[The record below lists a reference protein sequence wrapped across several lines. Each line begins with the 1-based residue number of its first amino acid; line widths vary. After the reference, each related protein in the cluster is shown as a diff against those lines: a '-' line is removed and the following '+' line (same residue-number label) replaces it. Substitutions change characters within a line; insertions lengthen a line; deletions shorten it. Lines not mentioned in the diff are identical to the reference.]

1 MNFRQIILR
10 VAFEDHARAFDT
22 DFARWSLSG
31 NKPLARRGF
40 EEYLSRVSTV
50 QEIAEAIEQ
59 LPVKEQVQ
67 LLSELPRHL
76 KISADDA
83 AWLKLAEPSF
93 AFWDNPD
100 DAIYD
105 TL

>member
-1 MNFRQIILR
+1 MARRIVEIRTR
-10 VAFEDHARAFDT
+10 VIT
-22 DFARWSLSG
+22 
-31 NKPLARRGF
+31 NIPLARRPFQG
-40 EEYLSRVSTV
+40 YLSRVSTI

-59 LPVKEQVQ
+59 LPVKEQIQ
-67 LLSELPRHL
+67 LLNELPHHL

-83 AWLKLAEPSF
+83 AWPKLAELAF

>member
-1 MNFRQIILR
+1 M
-10 VAFEDHARAFDT
+10 
-22 DFARWSLSG
+22 
-31 NKPLARRGF
+31 
-40 EEYLSRVSTV
+40 STV

-59 LPVKEQVQ
+59 LPVKEQMQ
-67 LLSELPRHL
+67 LLNELPRHL

-83 AWLKLAEPSF
+83 AWPKLAEPAF

>member
-1 MNFRQIILR
+1 M
-10 VAFEDHARAFDT
+10 
-22 DFARWSLSG
+22 
-31 NKPLARRGF
+31 
-40 EEYLSRVSTV
+40 STI

-59 LPVKEQVQ
+59 LPVKEQIQ
-67 LLSELPRHL
+67 LLNELPHHL

-83 AWLKLAEPSF
+83 AWPKLAELAF

>member
-1 MNFRQIILR
+1 MI
-10 VAFEDHARAFDT
+10 
-22 DFARWSLSG
+22 
-31 NKPLARRGF
+31 LARRSLQK
-40 EEYLSRVSTV
+40 YLCRVSTV

-59 LPVKEQVQ
+59 LPVKQQVQ
-67 LLSELPRHL
+67 LLSELPRHR

-83 AWLKLAEPSF
+83 AWPKLAEPAF
-93 AFWDNPD
+93 AFWDNPE

>member
-1 MNFRQIILR
+1 MRIGYQKR
-10 VAFEDHARAFDT
+10 
-22 DFARWSLSG
+22 
-31 NKPLARRGF
+31 LARRSLQ
-40 EEYLSRVSTV
+40 EYLSRVSTV

-83 AWLKLAEPSF
+83 AWPKLAEPAF
-93 AFWDNPD
+93 AFWDNPE

>member
-1 MNFRQIILR
+1 
-10 VAFEDHARAFDT
+10 V
-22 DFARWSLSG
+22 
-31 NKPLARRGF
+31 NKLAGRLFQG
-40 EEYLSRVSTV
+40 YLSRVSTV
-50 QEIAEAIEQ
+50 QEITEAIEQ

-67 LLSELPRHL
+67 LLNALPRHL

-83 AWLKLAEPSF
+83 AWPKLAESSF
-93 AFWDNPD
+93 AFWDNPE

>member
-1 MNFRQIILR
+1 LPLHFR
-10 VAFEDHARAFDT
+10 EH
-22 DFARWSLSG
+22 
-31 NKPLARRGF
+31 
-40 EEYLSRVSTV
+40 LSRVITV

-67 LLSELPRHL
+67 LLNELPRHL
-76 KISADDA
+76 KFSADDA
-83 AWLKLAEPSF
+83 VSPRLAEPAF
-93 AFWDNPD
+93 AFWDNPE